1 MIDLHSDTLEDEDFD
16 TILSSD
22 IDFSGTLSFEKPF
35 LIRGKVRGE
44 IIATGLLMIDQEG
57 VVDAQ
62 INAPQVIVR
71 GLVNGDITA
80 ADKIEVSP
88 SGRLQGNITT
98 QEIALEAGCHFNGYC
113 TMHEKKS
120 GNVPIS

>member
-44 IIATGLLMIDQEG
+44 IVATGLLMIDKEG
-57 VVDAQ
+57 VVDAH
-62 INAPQVIVR
+62 INAPQLISR
-71 GLVNGDITA
+71 G
-80 ADKIEVSP
+80 
-88 SGRLQGNITT
+88 
-98 QEIALEAGCHFNGYC
+98 
-113 TMHEKKS
+113 
-120 GNVPIS
+120 